1 MAEGV
6 LALSKDSTLPKAE
19 APFDSLERVRFQPEA
34 IWCVKLSDRIT
45 NLRGSSTSWSKSRI
59 KRYRVEAQ
67 QIHDQLGSAHAVL
80 AARLV
85 RAIER
90 YPH

>member
-1 MAEGV
+1 M
-6 LALSKDSTLPKAE
+6 L
-19 APFDSLERVRFQPEA
+19 DSLERIKCQSEA

-45 NLRGSSTSWSKSRI
+45 NLRGAPTSWSKSRI
-59 KRYRVEAQ
+59 ERYRVEAQ

-80 AARLV
+80 AARLA

-90 YPH
+90 YPD